1 MPSVADNLISILED
15 ATLLLSSKYNDYS
28 WSSWDNSS
36 EALAE
41 IEPLITALKNGEG
54 IDTSSISVIFNAT
67 GPMQEVAIS
76 SGWVKPFM
84 ELAKRTDDALSTY

>member
-1 MPSVADNLISILED
+1 MLA
-15 ATLLLSSKYNDYS
+15 SKYNDYS
-28 WSSWDNSS
+28 WSSWDNSE

-41 IEPLITALKNGEG
+41 FEELIAALKVGQT
-54 IDTSSISVIFNAT
+54 ISTASISAIFGAT

-84 ELAKRTDDALSTY
+84 DLAKRADDAVVAYG